1 VLHFD
6 FFCYFSMVVFNPN
19 DEIHSLRCIPR
30 RQCEVVI
37 LKLRNELKDTIET
50 FEIPALEFGN
60 YMVLEFEKI
69 FVEGESSDIEIFD
82 AIHEDQL
89 LYRGKSYATTQTDLE
104 NFKLTKGVLKI

>member
-1 VLHFD
+1 
-6 FFCYFSMVVFNPN
+6 MVVFNPN

-30 RQCEVVI
+30 KKCEVVV

-50 FEIPALEFGN
+50 FEIPALEDGN
-60 YMVLEFEKI
+60 YMILEFEKI

-82 AIHEDQL
+82 IIDDEL

>member
-1 VLHFD
+1 MLHFE
-6 FFCYFSMVVFNPN
+6 FFCYFNMVVFNPN

-30 RQCEVVI
+30 TQKEVVI

-50 FEIPALEFGN
+50 FEIDSFISGN
-60 YMVLEFEKI
+60 YLILEFEKT
-69 FVEGESSDIEIFD
+69 FVEGESSEIEIFD
-82 AIHEDQL
+82 AITDDL

>member
-1 VLHFD
+1 MLHFEN
-6 FFCYFSMVVFNPN
+6 FCYFNMVVFNPI

-30 RQCEVVI
+30 KQCEVVV
-37 LKLRNELKDTIET
+37 LKIRNELKDTIQT
-50 FEIPALEFGN
+50 FEIQALQDGN
-60 YMVLEFEKI
+60 YMILEFEKV

-82 AIHEDQL
+82 IIDDQL

>member
-1 VLHFD
+1 MLHFE
-6 FFCYFSMVVFNPN
+6 FFCSFNMVVFNPN

-30 RQCEVVI
+30 AQKEVVI

-50 FEIPALEFGN
+50 FEIDSFISGN
-60 YMVLEFEKI
+60 YLILEFEKT
-69 FVEGESSDIEIFD
+69 FVEGESSEIEIFD
-82 AIHEDQL
+82 AITDDL